1 MSVRK
6 TGDWALARRILTHAP
21 AKLRGAVD
29 IALRQEAQLLRKE
42 IVQGITRQA
51 PGGEAL
57 DPPSELTLAARQLK
71 GFGGSK
77 ALMVRGDLRNSITA
91 IVKDGRAFVGVPRKA
106 RGKDGAPLV
115 DVAQVQE
122 FGTDPA
128 VVPMT
133 EKSRRFFFAMLR
145 KAGIEPTP
153 GTGAG
158 VFVVQVPPRPF
169 LRPAFKAWSK
179 GVQQRFLRR
188 VAARLGFGA

>member
-1 MSVRK
+1 
-6 TGDWALARRILTHAP
+6 
-21 AKLRGAVD
+21 
-29 IALRQEAQLLRKE
+29 
-42 IVQGITRQA
+42 
-51 PGGEAL
+51 
-57 DPPSELTLAARQLK
+57 
-71 GFGGSK
+71 
-77 ALMVRGDLRNSITA
+77 
-91 IVKDGRAFVGVPRKA
+91 
-106 RGKDGAPLV
+106 V